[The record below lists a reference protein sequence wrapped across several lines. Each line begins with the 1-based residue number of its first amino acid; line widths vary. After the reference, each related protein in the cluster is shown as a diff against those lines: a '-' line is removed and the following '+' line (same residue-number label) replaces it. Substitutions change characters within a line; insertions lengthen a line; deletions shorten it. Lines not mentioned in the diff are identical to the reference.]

1 MTHGLQPGQMIVVA
15 GRPAM
20 GKSTLGMDFARNA
33 AIHDDQ
39 CTVVFSLEMS
49 REEIAQRLFSAETN
63 IPLNVFRDPSQMTDE
78 RWRTV
83 NGFWQK
89 LEDKPLYID
98 DSANLKVPDIRAK
111 CRRLKETKD
120 LKLVVVDYLQ
130 LMSSGRMTENRQQE
144 VSDFSRQFKLLA
156 KELQVPVVIL
166 SQLNRNVEMRADKVP
181 QMSDLRESGSIEQ
194 DADVVFLVHRPD
206 AYDKEDRPGEADII
220 MAKHRNGRPRLSTL
234 LSLEATAS
242 SRTCRRAIRPESD
255 LQENRKKQIMG
266 EKITAKVETI
276 TPEIAKTM
284 LGENVNNRRI
294 SRDNVNLFAREIRN
308 GEWRFNGEAIKF
320 GKDGRLLD
328 GQHRLLA
335 VIAADKPLT
344 TLVIR
349 GLEDE
354 TQQTM
359 DSGKTRTLG
368 DVLTLRGEKNSTQL
382 ASLARAV
389 YLADQL
395 GMEAAAQNDLKP
407 TRGEIISFIDQ
418 TPQLADVLAASRA
431 FRSQSG
437 DMLTS
442 SMFAS
447 LWWTF
452 AHIDTDAA
460 NRFFMSLASGANLQA
475 DDPILIL
482 RNTLMAQPHKAGRS
496 TRDNRVRIAAL
507 TIKAWNKW
515 RKGKPLRQLKFSA
528 GESFPTPR

>member
-1 MTHGLQPGQMIVVA
+1 
-15 GRPAM
+15 
-20 GKSTLGMDFARNA
+20 MDA
-33 AIHDDQ
+33 
-39 CTVVFSLEMS
+39 
-49 REEIAQRLFSAETN
+49 
-63 IPLNVFRDPSQMTDE
+63 
-78 RWRTV
+78 
-83 NGFWQK
+83 
-89 LEDKPLYID
+89 
-98 DSANLKVPDIRAK
+98 
-111 CRRLKETKD
+111 
-120 LKLVVVDYLQ
+120 
-130 LMSSGRMTENRQQE
+130 
-144 VSDFSRQFKLLA
+144 
-156 KELQVPVVIL
+156 
-166 SQLNRNVEMRADKVP
+166 
-181 QMSDLRESGSIEQ
+181 
-194 DADVVFLVHRPD
+194 
-206 AYDKEDRPGEADII
+206 
-220 MAKHRNGRPRLSTL
+220 
-234 LSLEATAS
+234 
-242 SRTCRRAIRPESD
+242 
-255 LQENRKKQIMG
+255 
-266 EKITAKVETI
+266 KITAKVETI

-460 NRFFMSLASGANLQA
+460 DRFHEPRQRCEPASRRS
-475 DDPILIL
+475 DPH
-482 RNTLMAQPHKAGRS
+482 TAQHVDGSASQGRPFHPRQPC
-496 TRDNRVRIAAL
+496 THRRIDHQGVEQVA
-507 TIKAWNKW
+507 
-515 RKGKPLRQLKFSA
+515 
-528 GESFPTPR
+528 